1 MNFTVWLVVSIAVGM
16 YALKGRERTAV
27 GWTLLT
33 AALYVPVWFVVDVAV
48 QRHPSLRTDLYTDD
62 VVSLL
67 AGALL
72 VAVMALIIW
81 TLSDRSPDAARPG
94 HVGR

>member
-1 MNFTVWLVVSIAVGM
+1 MWFTVCLVVSIAVGM
-16 YALKGRERTAV
+16 YALKGREQSGV

-33 AALYVPVWFVVDVAV
+33 AALYAPIWFVVDVAV

-62 VVSLL
+62 AVSLL

-72 VAVMALIIW
+72 VAVMALIVW
-81 TLSDRSPDAARPG
+81 TLPDRSPDADLPG
-94 HVGR
+94 KPIT